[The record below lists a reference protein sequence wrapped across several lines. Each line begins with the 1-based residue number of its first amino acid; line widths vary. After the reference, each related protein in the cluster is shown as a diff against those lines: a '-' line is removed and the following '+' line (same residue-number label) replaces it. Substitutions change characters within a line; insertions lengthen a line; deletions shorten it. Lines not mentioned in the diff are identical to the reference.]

1 MSAHRKKRPAHGK
14 KQSGADVKRLFKVL
28 GLSLLIV
35 LLLLAAVHF
44 IARYTD
50 WDLFGAKSQSD
61 VQDGVIYKVDA
72 DTVRMM
78 SPYGGGVALLTNSS
92 VLYLDASGREIESN
106 KHIFATPEMRL
117 NDKTVFLYDKGGTGC
132 RLEKNASVYRE
143 FTAPGVVTCGAVGK
157 KDNYAFSL
165 DNHEGYQSHIFVYS
179 FKGDKQ
185 FEWGSASDYCF
196 RMALSDSG
204 NRLAVCVLGVENA
217 EYYSKVMLF
226 SFNSGQPAYTVKF
239 PGKTVFDIDFISG
252 RKVAVYT
259 DGGVFIL
266 DGDGAMTA
274 AQEYASNEI
283 EYACVTPSGLNC
295 TAVMPYGN
303 EQAPQVTVFDASHKK
318 LFTHSYGTLISG
330 ITASDNYVG
339 VVMFDKV
346 QIINRSDKVLGD
358 VDVGETC
365 DRSLIVGSNLFILA
379 GSGLHRYNIHFDSK
393 RAETTFS
400 YIPQPNRPKE
410 ENTSAV
416 PVSETDAESQVQTT
430 EPVGLTEAGISV
442 VEDAVTDET
451 DEDVS
456 SEPPEEEEEP
466 SGESEEDE
474 YNEDEEETEEPL
486 FG

>member
-1 MSAHRKKRPAHGK
+1 MSAHRKKRPARGK

-50 WDLFGAKSQSD
+50 WDIFGSKSKND
-61 VQDGVIYKVDA
+61 VQDGVIYKIDA

-92 VLYLDASGREIESN
+92 VLYLDSSGREIESN

-157 KDNYAFSL
+157 KDNYAFAL

-226 SFNSGQPAYTVKF
+226 SFNSGQPAYTVEF

-252 RKVAVYT
+252 KKVAVYT
-259 DGGVFIL
+259 DGGVYVI
-266 DGDGAMTA
+266 DGDGSMEP
-274 AQEYASNEI
+274 AQEYTANEI
-283 EYACVTPSGLNC
+283 EYACVSSSGLNC

-318 LFTHSYGTLISG
+318 LFTHSYATLISG
-330 ITASDNYVG
+330 VTASDSYVG
-339 VVMFDKV
+339 VVMYDKV
-346 QIINRSDKVLGD
+346 QIISRSDKVLGD
-358 VDVGETC
+358 IDIGETC
-365 DRSLIVGSNLFILA
+365 DRSLISGSNLFVLA

-393 RAETTFS
+393 RAETTSS
-400 YIPQPNRPKE
+400 YVPQPNRTKDE
-410 ENTSAV
+410 TTTAA
-416 PVSETDAESQVQTT
+416 PVTETDAAEQEQPT
-430 EPVGLTEAGISV
+430 EPLETAEAGISV
-442 VEDAVTDET
+442 LDEAT
-451 DEDVS
+451 ADDSGAEETTEAAEAEEAIDG
-456 SEPPEEEEEP
+456 EEEA
-466 SGESEEDE
+466 EDDVE
-474 YNEDEEETEEPL
+474 EEETEEPL